1 MLKQH
6 CLWQML
12 QKGVRNL
19 TRSYADT
26 LMEMYEPSDGDGVT
40 IILALSH
47 ILLMIALAWQ
57 IVCHEMPPC
66 SLRHS
71 CQWYESPVP
80 ETASKIA
87 LVMA

>member
-1 MLKQH
+1 
-6 CLWQML
+6 ML

-26 LMEMYEPSDGDGVT
+26 PMEMYEPSHGDGVT

-57 IVCHEMPPC
+57 TV
-66 SLRHS
+66 SYVRD
-71 CQWYESPVP
+71 
-80 ETASKIA
+80 AA
-87 LVMA
+87 LFT